1 MPRFK
6 MIKNIQLDDWQ
17 ENVLKAK
24 GNIVLCTGRQVGKT
38 TIMSRKACHYM
49 MDNKNSNIII
59 VSLTED
65 QAKLIIVMML
75 DFFEKTNRRMIC
87 RGKKKPTQNKLFLN
101 NGSSAIARP
110 VGNTGDSMR
119 GFTGNVLIIDEASR
133 MPDLI
138 WAASRPTL
146 LTTSG
151 EIWMCSTPHGKT
163 GYFWEAFQN
172 KNGRYEVFHISSEE
186 VITNRPIT
194 DGWSEEQ
201 RVKGIEFLDRERTD
215 MSELQYGQEYLGL
228 FLDDLRAYFPDHL
241 IEEICTEKRPDILR
255 KNRDYYLGVD
265 IARMGD
271 DASTFE
277 IIEKISNEQMVQV
290 ENIVTRKT
298 LTTQTEDRILELNT
312 HYDEIKN
319 IFIDAGSGSLGVG
332 IFDQLLR
339 NDEVKRKVVAINNRS
354 RALDHEGKTKARL
367 LKEDLYDNLRSLM
380 EKKYIKLLDDP
391 EIKLSLRSVQY
402 EYVKKANSLTQMK
415 IFGNDTHIVEG
426 LIRAAWCSKEKS
438 LSIWVRSIKV

>member
-1 MPRFK
+1 

-17 ENVLKAK
+17 EEVLNTK
-24 GNIVLCTGRQVGKT
+24 GNMVLCTGRQVGKT
-38 TIMSRKACHYM
+38 TILARKACMYM
-49 MDNKNSNIII
+49 INNKNSKIIV
-59 VSLTED
+59 VSLTEE
-65 QAKLIIVMML
+65 QAKLIIIMML
-75 DFFEKTNRRMIC
+75 DFLEKHHNRLVSK
-87 RGKKKPTQNKLFLN
+87 GKKKPTQNKLFLT
-101 NGSSAIARP
+101 NGSSVIARP
-110 VGNTGDSMR
+110 VGQTGDALR

-133 MPDLI
+133 MPNLI
-138 WAASRPTL
+138 WEASRPTL

-151 EIWMCSTPHGKT
+151 EIWMCSTPHGKK

-172 KNGRYEVFHISSEE
+172 KNGRYKVFHISSEE

-194 DGWSEEQ
+194 EGWDEKQ
-201 RVKGIEFLDRERTD
+201 RQGGIDFLDRERTD

-228 FLDDLRAYFPDHL
+228 FLDDLRQYFPDEL
-241 IEEICTEKRPDILR
+241 IEQTCTEKRPEQHR
-255 KNRDYYLGVD
+255 KNKDYYLGVD

-277 IIEKISNEQMVQV
+277 IIEKISNEQLIQV
-290 ENIVTRKT
+290 ENIVTHKT
-298 LTTQTEDRILELNT
+298 LTTQTEDRIITLNRY
-312 HYDEIKN
+312 YDEIKT
-319 IFIDAGSGSLGVG
+319 IYLDAGSGSLGVG
-332 IFDQLLR
+332 IFDHLLR
-339 NDEVKRKVVAINNRS
+339 NDDVKRKVVAINNRA

-391 EIKLSLRSVQY
+391 EIQLSLRSVQY
-402 EYVKKANSLTQMK
+402 EYVKKEGRLSQMK

-426 LIRAAWCSKEKS
+426 LIRAAWCAKEKS

>member
-1 MPRFK
+1 

-17 ENVLKAK
+17 EEVLNTK
-24 GNIVLCTGRQVGKT
+24 GNMVLCTGRQVGKT
-38 TIMSRKACHYM
+38 TILARKACMYM
-49 MDNKNSNIII
+49 INNKNSKIIV
-59 VSLTED
+59 VSLTEE
-65 QAKLIIVMML
+65 QAKLIIIMML
-75 DFFEKTNRRMIC
+75 DFLEKHHNRLVSK
-87 RGKKKPTQNKLFLN
+87 GKKKPTQNKLFLT
-101 NGSSAIARP
+101 NGSSVIARP
-110 VGNTGDSMR
+110 VGQTGDALR

-133 MPDLI
+133 MPNLI
-138 WAASRPTL
+138 WEASRPTL

-151 EIWMCSTPHGKT
+151 EIWMCSTPHGKK

-172 KNGRYEVFHISSEE
+172 KNGRYKVFHISSEE

-194 DGWSEEQ
+194 EGWSEDQ
-201 RVKGIEFLDRERTD
+201 RAGGIDFLDRERTD

-228 FLDDLRAYFPDHL
+228 FLDDLRQYFPDEL
-241 IEEICTEKRPDILR
+241 IEQTCTEKRPEQHR
-255 KNRDYYLGVD
+255 KNKDYYLGVD

-277 IIEKISNEQMVQV
+277 IIEKISNEQLVQV
-290 ENIVTRKT
+290 ENIVTHKT
-298 LTTQTEDRILELNT
+298 LTTQTEDRIITLNKY
-312 HYDEIKN
+312 YDEIKT
-319 IFIDAGSGSLGVG
+319 IYIDAGSGSLGVG
-332 IFDQLLR
+332 IFDHLLR
-339 NDEVKRKVVAINNRS
+339 NDEVKRKVVAINNRA

-391 EIKLSLRSVQY
+391 EIQLSLRSVQY
-402 EYVKKANSLTQMK
+402 EYVKKEGRLSQMK

-426 LIRAAWCSKEKS
+426 LIRAAWCAKEKS

>member
-1 MPRFK
+1 

-17 ENVLKAK
+17 EEVLNTK
-24 GNIVLCTGRQVGKT
+24 GNMVLCTGRQVGKT
-38 TIMSRKACHYM
+38 TILARKACMYM
-49 MDNKNSNIII
+49 INNKNSKIIV
-59 VSLTED
+59 VSLTEE
-65 QAKLIIVMML
+65 QAKLIIIMML
-75 DFFEKTNRRMIC
+75 DFLEKHHNRLVSK
-87 RGKKKPTQNKLFLN
+87 GKKKPTQNKLFLT
-101 NGSSAIARP
+101 NGSSVIARP
-110 VGNTGDSMR
+110 VGQTGDALR

-133 MPDLI
+133 MPNLI
-138 WAASRPTL
+138 WEASRPTL

-151 EIWMCSTPHGKT
+151 EIWMCSTPHGKK

-172 KNGRYEVFHISSEE
+172 KNGRYKVFHISSEE

-194 DGWSEEQ
+194 EGWDEDQ
-201 RVKGIEFLDRERTD
+201 RAGGIDFLDRERTD

-228 FLDDLRAYFPDHL
+228 FLDDLRQYFPDEL
-241 IEEICTEKRPDILR
+241 IEQTCTEKRPEQHR
-255 KNRDYYLGVD
+255 KNKDYYLGVD

-277 IIEKISNEQMVQV
+277 IIEKISNEQLIQV
-290 ENIVTRKT
+290 ENIVTHKT
-298 LTTQTEDRILELNT
+298 LTTQTEDRIITLNKY
-312 HYDEIKN
+312 YDEIKT
-319 IFIDAGSGSLGVG
+319 IYIDAGSGSLGVG
-332 IFDQLLR
+332 IFDHLLR
-339 NDEVKRKVVAINNRS
+339 NDEVKRKVVAINNRA

-391 EIKLSLRSVQY
+391 EIQLSLRSVQY
-402 EYVKKANSLTQMK
+402 EYVKKEGRLSQMK

-426 LIRAAWCSKEKS
+426 LIRAAWCAKEKS

>member
-1 MPRFK
+1 

-17 ENVLKAK
+17 EEVLNTK
-24 GNIVLCTGRQVGKT
+24 GNMVLCTGRQVGKT
-38 TIMSRKACHYM
+38 TILARKACMYM
-49 MDNKNSNIII
+49 INNKNSKIIV
-59 VSLTED
+59 VSLTEE
-65 QAKLIIVMML
+65 QAKLIIIMML
-75 DFFEKTNRRMIC
+75 DFLEKHHNRLVSK
-87 RGKKKPTQNKLFLN
+87 GKKKPTQNKLFLT
-101 NGSSAIARP
+101 NGSSVIARP
-110 VGNTGDSMR
+110 VGQTGDALR

-133 MPDLI
+133 MPNLI
-138 WAASRPTL
+138 WEASRPTL

-151 EIWMCSTPHGKT
+151 EIWMCSTPHGKK

-172 KNGRYEVFHISSEE
+172 KNGRYKVFHISSEE

-194 DGWSEEQ
+194 EGWDEKQ
-201 RVKGIEFLDRERTD
+201 RQGGIDFLDRERTD

-228 FLDDLRAYFPDHL
+228 FLDDLRQYFPDEL
-241 IEEICTEKRPDILR
+241 IEQTCTEKRPEQHR
-255 KNRDYYLGVD
+255 KNKDYYLGVD

-277 IIEKISNEQMVQV
+277 IIEKISNEQLVQV
-290 ENIVTRKT
+290 ENIVTHKT
-298 LTTQTEDRILELNT
+298 LTTQTEDRIITLNRY
-312 HYDEIKN
+312 YDEIKT
-319 IFIDAGSGSLGVG
+319 IYLDAGSGSLGVG
-332 IFDQLLR
+332 IFDHLLR
-339 NDEVKRKVVAINNRS
+339 NDDVKRKVVAINNRA

-391 EIKLSLRSVQY
+391 EIQLSLRSVQY
-402 EYVKKANSLTQMK
+402 EYVKKEGRLSQMK

-426 LIRAAWCSKEKS
+426 LIRAAWCAKEKS

>member
-17 ENVLKAK
+17 EDVLKAK

-151 EIWMCSTPHGKT
+151 EIWMCSTP
-163 GYFWEAFQN
+163 
-172 KNGRYEVFHISSEE
+172 R
-186 VITNRPIT
+186 
-194 DGWSEEQ
+194 
-201 RVKGIEFLDRERTD
+201 
-215 MSELQYGQEYLGL
+215 
-228 FLDDLRAYFPDHL
+228 
-241 IEEICTEKRPDILR
+241 
-255 KNRDYYLGVD
+255 
-265 IARMGD
+265 
-271 DASTFE
+271 
-277 IIEKISNEQMVQV
+277 
-290 ENIVTRKT
+290 
-298 LTTQTEDRILELNT
+298 
-312 HYDEIKN
+312 
-319 IFIDAGSGSLGVG
+319 
-332 IFDQLLR
+332 
-339 NDEVKRKVVAINNRS
+339 
-354 RALDHEGKTKARL
+354 
-367 LKEDLYDNLRSLM
+367 
-380 EKKYIKLLDDP
+380 
-391 EIKLSLRSVQY
+391 
-402 EYVKKANSLTQMK
+402 
-415 IFGNDTHIVEG
+415 
-426 LIRAAWCSKEKS
+426 
-438 LSIWVRSIKV
+438 

>member
-1 MPRFK
+1 

-17 ENVLKAK
+17 EEVLNTK
-24 GNIVLCTGRQVGKT
+24 GNMVLCTGRQVGKT
-38 TIMSRKACHYM
+38 TILARKACMYM
-49 MDNKNSNIII
+49 INNKNAKIIV
-59 VSLTED
+59 VSLTEE
-65 QAKLIIVMML
+65 QAKLIIIMML
-75 DFFEKTNRRMIC
+75 DFLEKHHNRLVSK
-87 RGKKKPTQNKLFLN
+87 GKKKPTQNKLFLT
-101 NGSSAIARP
+101 NGSSVIARP
-110 VGNTGDSMR
+110 VGQTGDALR

-133 MPDLI
+133 MPNLI
-138 WAASRPTL
+138 WEASRPTL

-151 EIWMCSTPHGKT
+151 EIWMCSTPHGKK

-172 KNGRYEVFHISSEE
+172 KNGRYKVFHISSEE

-194 DGWSEEQ
+194 EGWDEKQ
-201 RVKGIEFLDRERTD
+201 RQGGIDFLDRERTD

-228 FLDDLRAYFPDHL
+228 FLDDLRQYFPDEL
-241 IEEICTEKRPDILR
+241 IEQTCTEKRPEQHR
-255 KNRDYYLGVD
+255 KNKDYYLGVD

-277 IIEKISNEQMVQV
+277 IIEKISNEQLIQV
-290 ENIVTRKT
+290 ENIVTHKT
-298 LTTQTEDRILELNT
+298 LTTQTEDRIITLNRY
-312 HYDEIKN
+312 YDEIKT
-319 IFIDAGSGSLGVG
+319 IYLDAGSGSLGVG
-332 IFDQLLR
+332 IFDHLLR
-339 NDEVKRKVVAINNRS
+339 NDDVKRKVVAINNRA

-391 EIKLSLRSVQY
+391 EIQLSLRSVQY
-402 EYVKKANSLTQMK
+402 EYVKKEGRLSQMK

-426 LIRAAWCSKEKS
+426 LIRAAWCAKEKS

>member
-1 MPRFK
+1 

-17 ENVLKAK
+17 EEVLNTK
-24 GNIVLCTGRQVGKT
+24 GNMVLCTGRQVGKT
-38 TIMSRKACHYM
+38 TILARKACMYM
-49 MDNKNSNIII
+49 INNKNSKIIV
-59 VSLTED
+59 VSLTEE
-65 QAKLIIVMML
+65 QAKLIIIMML
-75 DFFEKTNRRMIC
+75 DFLEKHHNRLVSK
-87 RGKKKPTQNKLFLN
+87 GKKKPTQNKLFLT
-101 NGSSAIARP
+101 NGSSVIARP
-110 VGNTGDSMR
+110 VGQTGDALR

-133 MPDLI
+133 MPNLI
-138 WAASRPTL
+138 WEASRPTL

-151 EIWMCSTPHGKT
+151 EIWMCSTPHGKK

-172 KNGRYEVFHISSEE
+172 KNGRYKVFHISSEE

-194 DGWSEEQ
+194 EGWSEDQ
-201 RVKGIEFLDRERTD
+201 RAGGIDFLDRERTD

-228 FLDDLRAYFPDHL
+228 FLDDLRQYFPDEL
-241 IEEICTEKRPDILR
+241 IEQTCTEKRPEQHR
-255 KNRDYYLGVD
+255 KNKDYYLGVD

-277 IIEKISNEQMVQV
+277 IIEKISNEQLIQV
-290 ENIVTRKT
+290 ENIVTHKT
-298 LTTQTEDRILELNT
+298 LTTQTEDRIITLNKY
-312 HYDEIKN
+312 YDEIKT
-319 IFIDAGSGSLGVG
+319 IYIDAGSGSLGVG
-332 IFDQLLR
+332 IFDHLLR
-339 NDEVKRKVVAINNRS
+339 NDEVKRKVVAINNRA

-391 EIKLSLRSVQY
+391 EIQLSLRSVQY
-402 EYVKKANSLTQMK
+402 EYVKKEGRLSQMK

-426 LIRAAWCSKEKS
+426 LIRAAWCAKEKS

>member
-1 MPRFK
+1 

-17 ENVLKAK
+17 EEVLNTK
-24 GNIVLCTGRQVGKT
+24 GNMVLCTGRQVGKT
-38 TIMSRKACHYM
+38 TILARKACMYM
-49 MDNKNSNIII
+49 INNKNSKIIV
-59 VSLTED
+59 VSLTEE
-65 QAKLIIVMML
+65 QAKLIIIMML
-75 DFFEKTNRRMIC
+75 DFLEKHHNRLVSK
-87 RGKKKPTQNKLFLN
+87 GKKKPTQNKLFLT
-101 NGSSAIARP
+101 NGSSVIARP
-110 VGNTGDSMR
+110 VGQTGDALR

-133 MPDLI
+133 MPNLI
-138 WAASRPTL
+138 WEASRPTL

-151 EIWMCSTPHGKT
+151 EIWMCSTPHGKK

-172 KNGRYEVFHISSEE
+172 KNGRYKVFHISSEE

-194 DGWSEEQ
+194 EGWDEDQ
-201 RVKGIEFLDRERTD
+201 RAGGIDFLDRERTD

-228 FLDDLRAYFPDHL
+228 FLDDLRQYFPDEL
-241 IEEICTEKRPDILR
+241 IEQTCTEKRPEQHR
-255 KNRDYYLGVD
+255 KNKDYYLGVD

-277 IIEKISNEQMVQV
+277 IIEKISNEQLVQV
-290 ENIVTRKT
+290 ENIVTHKT
-298 LTTQTEDRILELNT
+298 LTTQTEDRIITLNKY
-312 HYDEIKN
+312 YDEIKT
-319 IFIDAGSGSLGVG
+319 IYIDAGSGSLGVG
-332 IFDQLLR
+332 IFDHLLR
-339 NDEVKRKVVAINNRS
+339 NDEVKRKVVAINNRA

-391 EIKLSLRSVQY
+391 EIQLSLRSVQY
-402 EYVKKANSLTQMK
+402 EYVKKEGRLSQMK

-426 LIRAAWCSKEKS
+426 LIRAAWCAKEKS